1 MANTYS
7 ISRLSSFNH
16 CRLQY
21 KYRYID
27 KVPSEVESV
36 EAFMGSRVHEAL
48 EQFYEM
54 VKLRTVKP
62 KDWLLE
68 KYQELW
74 QKNAHPSL
82 KIVKE
87 ERTVDDYRQLGAKCL
102 GDYYETYHPF
112 DQAKVIKTEEFLK
125 FPVRSGPEKYEFC
138 GVLDRLDWN
147 DREHIFEIHDYKTS
161 GTLPSQEE
169 ADADP
174 QLGLYHL
181 AVKNQWPEAEEV
193 RLIWHYL
200 AFNKQIESRRSA
212 AQLKTLQATIVR
224 QIKDVEA
231 CADFPP
237 TESALCSWC
246 AFQPICPVW
255 KHSLAMAEL
264 PANEYLQDPGVK
276 LVTRY
281 AELEDEKEKLQAK
294 IYDIESEQDRVGKA
308 ALALG
313 EKQNLRVIDGPEH
326 ELVLIIAEEPAA
338 PIKREHP
345 VEWGNLRDV
354 LLKDGKYVEVSTV
367 NNQMLN
373 RMLREWPRDFREKV
387 KKCLIKPAPKV
398 VLRKKSR

>member
-1 MANTYS
+1 MATAYS
-7 ISRLSSFNH
+7 ISRLSSFNQ

-36 EAFMGSRVHEAL
+36 EAFMGSRVHETL
-48 EQFYEM
+48 EKFYEM
-54 VKLRTVKP
+54 IKLRTVKP
-62 KDWLLE
+62 KDWLLD
-68 KYQELW
+68 KYEDLW
-74 QKNAHPSL
+74 QKNVHPSL
-82 KIVKE
+82 KVVKE

-102 GDYYETYHPF
+102 DDYYETYHPF
-112 DQAKVIKTEEFLK
+112 DQTKVINTEEFLK
-125 FPVRSGPEKYEFC
+125 FPVRSGAEKYEFC

-147 DREHIFEIHDYKTS
+147 DRDRVFEIHDYKTS
-161 GTLPSQEE
+161 GTLPTQED

-181 AVKNQWPEAEEV
+181 AVKNKWPEADKV

-200 AFNKQIESRRSA
+200 AFNKQIESLRSA
-212 AQLKTLQATIVR
+212 AQLESLQATIVG
-224 QIKDVEA
+224 QIKQVEA
-231 CADFPP
+231 CKDFPP
-237 TESALCSWC
+237 TKSALCAWC
-246 AFQPICPVW
+246 AFQPICPLW
-255 KHSLAMAEL
+255 KHPLAMAGL

-276 LVTRY
+276 LVARY

-294 IYDIESEQDRVGKA
+294 IYDIESEQDKVGKA
-308 ALALG
+308 AVALG

-338 PIKREHP
+338 PIKRENP
-345 VEWGNLRDV
+345 AEWEGLRDV

-373 RMLREWPRDFREKV
+373 RMLREWPREFREKV
-387 KKCLIKPAPKV
+387 KKFPIKPAAKV
-398 VLRKKSR
+398 FLRKKGP